1 MRRVRVNVH
10 NIITNI
16 IVEEINEAN
25 IPVINN
31 VIAKQKP

>member
-10 NIITNI
+10 NIITNV
-16 IVEEINEAN
+16 IVEERNEAN